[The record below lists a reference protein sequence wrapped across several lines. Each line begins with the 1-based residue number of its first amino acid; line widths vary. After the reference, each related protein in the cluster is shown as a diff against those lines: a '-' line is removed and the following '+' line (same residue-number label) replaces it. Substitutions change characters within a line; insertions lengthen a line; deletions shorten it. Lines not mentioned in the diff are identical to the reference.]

1 MSQQG
6 ANPSNLRCNLG
17 LGHKHLQG
25 GKCWAEGLQD
35 ISALSLLISLWECT
49 SYTIAQTANSH
60 LSDLQVLISA
70 KAMGWSKK
78 KKKNCMKQRKC
89 SIQNVQIQR
98 TAEQTTSEESDKST
112 LSEQSWFMARDT
124 HMLCSFALMDS
135 VFFVESV
142 ARWQS
147 HQSKVWCWWNI
158 DDLNTPMLTWSH
170 AATPTDI
177 CTRTAPRACKKSVA
191 VEILIGSYWG
201 HVYLQTHEMLVN
213 KSRSLTTL
221 FQHPNI
227 SSLIVIAGV
236 ITGRMI

>member
-1 MSQQG
+1 
-6 ANPSNLRCNLG
+6 
-17 LGHKHLQG
+17 
-25 GKCWAEGLQD
+25 
-35 ISALSLLISLWECT
+35 
-49 SYTIAQTANSH
+49 
-60 LSDLQVLISA
+60 
-70 KAMGWSKK
+70 
-78 KKKNCMKQRKC
+78 MKQRKC

-112 LSEQSWFMARDT
+112 LWMNKNKVGLWRGTRTCYARS
-124 HMLCSFALMDS
+124 HWWIQ

>member
-1 MSQQG
+1 MF
-6 ANPSNLRCNLG
+6 RF
-17 LGHKHLQG
+17 
-25 GKCWAEGLQD
+25 
-35 ISALSLLISLWECT
+35 
-49 SYTIAQTANSH
+49 
-60 LSDLQVLISA
+60 
-70 KAMGWSKK
+70 
-78 KKKNCMKQRKC
+78 
-89 SIQNVQIQR
+89 
-98 TAEQTTSEESDKST
+98 
-112 LSEQSWFMARDT
+112 SEQQSKQHPRSQISRLCEWIKTKLVYGAG
-124 HMLCSFALMDS
+124 HAHVMLVRTDGFSFF
-135 VFFVESV
+135 FFVESV

-201 HVYLQTHEMLVN
+201 HVYLQTHEMLVS

-227 SSLIVIAGV
+227 SSLIVIAAV
-236 ITGRMI
+236 ITERMI